1 MDRRDFFRR
10 SFGKAA
16 EVVVKEADAKVKK
29 RAAHWIRP
37 PFAISELEF
46 LLACTR
52 CDACITA
59 CPHDV
64 IFRLPARLGA
74 DVINSPALDLLKKGC
89 VLCDDWPCVNSCE
102 TGALIFPQQ
111 DSDTEIVAEKLAR
124 AEIDTETCLPYSGPE
139 CGACESSCPIPGALV
154 FINEKPEINQELCVG
169 CAMCRQACIVEEKAI
184 NIVSLYKQN

>member
-52 CDACITA
+52 CDACISV

-74 DVINSPALDLLKKGC
+74 DVVNSPALDLFKKR
-89 VLCDDWPCVNSCE
+89 LCFMPR
-102 TGALIFPQQ
+102 L
-111 DSDTEIVAEKLAR
+111 
-124 AEIDTETCLPYSGPE
+124 
-139 CGACESSCPIPGALV
+139 
-154 FINEKPEINQELCVG
+154 
-169 CAMCRQACIVEEKAI
+169 AMCECM
-184 NIVSLYKQN
+184 